1 MPNTYQIASFEK
13 LLDWLKTCP
22 NENYISSLQGNQL
35 HVKFYIPITKQD
47 EKTSWFKS
55 HTVGLT
61 IDSGM
66 IVPPKMEKIMPEDW
80 KDLEGRDL
88 MWFLLDTYKDNK
100 IDGDVV
106 TAFLVD
112 NIEEKEVQE
121 FLEENLNWHT
131 IDTKWQCLDISSI

>member
-1 MPNTYQIASFEK
+1 
-13 LLDWLKTCP
+13 
-22 NENYISSLQGNQL
+22 
-35 HVKFYIPITKQD
+35 
-47 EKTSWFKS
+47 
-55 HTVGLT
+55 
-61 IDSGM
+61 
-66 IVPPKMEKIMPEDW
+66 MPEDW

-121 FLEENLNWHT
+121 FLEENLN
-131 IDTKWQCLDISSI
+131 

>member
-1 MPNTYQIASFEK
+1 
-13 LLDWLKTCP
+13 
-22 NENYISSLQGNQL
+22 
-35 HVKFYIPITKQD
+35 
-47 EKTSWFKS
+47 
-55 HTVGLT
+55 
-61 IDSGM
+61 M
-66 IVPPKMEKIMPEDW
+66 IVPPKMEKIMSEHW

-121 FLEENLNWHT
+121 FLEENLN
-131 IDTKWQCLDISSI
+131 